1 MNRILSS
8 FIVSVSLASAP
19 LLAAAEDSKP
29 DATIEI
35 SGKTVAAGVGYTQGS
50 GTLRYG
56 DRSYPLHLEGL
67 SVGSVGAAS
76 ITASGNV
83 YHLARLEDLDGNY
96 TAISAGATLGNGGA
110 ASSMQN
116 QNGVVIELHSTT
128 EGVHA
133 NVSIDGFTLKLAR

>member
-1 MNRILSS
+1 MKRIASTLLVFASLA
-8 FIVSVSLASAP
+8 SVSL
-19 LLAAAEDSKP
+19 LATAADNNP
-29 DATIEI
+29 DATIAI
-35 SGKTVAAGVGYTQGS
+35 SGNTVAVGAGYTQGN
-50 GTLRYG
+50 GTLHYG
-56 DRSYPLHLEGL
+56 GHSYSVRLEGL

-83 YHLARLEDLDGNY
+83 YHLTRLEDIDGNY
-96 TAISAGATLGNGGA
+96 TAVSAGVTLGGGGA

-133 NVSIDGFTLKLAR
+133 NVSIDGFTLKLVQ

>member
-8 FIVSVSLASAP
+8 IIISVSLAIP
-19 LLAAAEDSKP
+19 LLAAADDSTP

-50 GTLRYG
+50 GTLHYG
-56 DRSYPLHLEGL
+56 DRSWPVRLDGL

-76 ITASGNV
+76 IAASGNV

-96 TAISAGATLGNGGA
+96 TAISAGATLGAGGA
-110 ASSMQN
+110 VSAMQN
-116 QNGVVIELHSTT
+116 QNGVVIELQSTT

-133 NVSIDGFTLKLAR
+133 NLSIDGFTLKLAR